1 MNDEKKNSKKGEKMA
16 PQESAEVKALKAEI
30 EALKNDLSK
39 LSETLQQIAAAKTKE
54 KLEDVKEQI
63 LSKIP
68 EDQKEKMEALKAEGE
83 KAVEAIKTQQE
94 QHPMGTLLVAA
105 GIGFLMGK
113 MFGTK
118 S

>member
-1 MNDEKKNSKKGEKMA
+1 MA
-16 PQESAEVKALKAEI
+16 PQESAEIKALKQEI

-39 LSETLQQIAAAKTKE
+39 LTETLQQIAAAKAKE
-54 KLEDVKEQI
+54 KAEDIKEEI

-68 EDQKEKMEALKAEGE
+68 DDQKEKIEALRAEGE
-83 KAVEAIKTQQE
+83 KAVDAIKTQQE

-105 GIGFLMGK
+105 GIGFLIGK
-113 MFGTK
+113 VFGTK

>member
-1 MNDEKKNSKKGEKMA
+1 MT
-16 PQESAEVKALKAEI
+16 QRESAEVKALKDEI

-39 LSETLQQIAAAKTKE
+39 LSETLQQIAAAKAKE

-68 EDQKEKMEALKAEGE
+68 EDQKEKMETIKAEGE
-83 KAVEAIKTQQE
+83 KAIEAIKTQQE
-94 QHPMGTLLVAA
+94 QHPMGTLLVVA
-105 GIGFLMGK
+105 GIGFLLGK
-113 MFGTK
+113 MLGTK